1 MFTLHGK
8 FAYVYC
14 TLIVRYAKRFFDLP
28 LVVGILEGQMAKLSR
43 DDVLKLARLSRLRLT
58 EEEIDQFQGEISE
71 ILGYVEQLSEVDT
84 SGLEPTSQVTG
95 LTNVMR
101 KDEII
106 DYGTSPKELLKN
118 APATEKSQ
126 FKVKRVLG

>member
-1 MFTLHGK
+1 M
-8 FAYVYC
+8 
-14 TLIVRYAKRFFDLP
+14 I
-28 LVVGILEGQMAKLSR
+28 QMAKLSR
-43 DDVLKLARLSRLRLT
+43 DDVLKLARLSRLRLSDA
-58 EEEIDQFQGEISE
+58 EIDQFQAEISE

-84 SGLEPTSQVTG
+84 KGLEPTSQVTG

-106 DYGTSPKELLKN
+106 DYGTTSEDLMKN
-118 APATEKSQ
+118 APATEKHQ